1 MYDFHNKILVY
12 FFLEKI
18 YILIQ
23 TMDEMTLLLRVLY
36 K

>member
-23 TMDEMTLLLRVLY
+23 TMDEVTLLLKGLY